1 MFQTNSPPEPAN
13 VAESFGPAL
22 ENITIGGRSQT
33 ALK

>member
-1 MFQTNSPPEPAN
+1 MFHTNSPPEPAN

-22 ENITIGGRSQT
+22 ENISIGGRSPT